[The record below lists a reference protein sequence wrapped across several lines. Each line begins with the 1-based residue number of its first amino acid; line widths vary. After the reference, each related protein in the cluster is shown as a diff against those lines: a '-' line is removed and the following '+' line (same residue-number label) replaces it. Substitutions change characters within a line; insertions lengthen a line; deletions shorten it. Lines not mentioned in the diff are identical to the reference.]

1 MNEAIELLRLRLAA
15 KPRVSWWQVGRNACF
30 YLFLWLVAVLAVY
43 GLVLPVSTRVKA
55 FAR

>member
-15 KPRVSWWQVGRNACF
+15 RPRVSWWQVGRNACL

-43 GLVLPVSTRVKA
+43 GLVSLVSTGVKA